1 MKNIFC
7 SDCEE
12 KVKTDIVQKEETFT
26 VKGEKVSVP
35 VSVLVCSKCKN
46 ELFDEELDSANL
58 ASAYNEYRK
67 QHSLLLPSKIREI
80 RERYGLSQ
88 RSLGRL
94 LEWGE
99 ITVNRYETGEIQDAV
114 HNEVLELIDN
124 PENMRTIFEKN
135 MHLLSP
141 SVREAL
147 KKRIDDIV
155 QNTAAER
162 FELHL
167 SDYLLKDRS
176 IDEYSGYKSF
186 DLEKMQQMIVY
197 LLNHV
202 KSVYKTAINKYLWYM
217 DFLSFKEYSVSI
229 SGSRYVHLPY
239 GPVPDNYDI
248 ILDLML
254 SKMVDKEE
262 VVFKEDIVGERFV
275 AKVAPDLTD
284 FEKEEIKV
292 MDRVISHF
300 CDFNA
305 SQLSKYSHKEKA
317 YIETE
322 NGEKISYELSKELT
336 LDLAS

>member
-147 KKRIDDIV
+147 KKRIDEII

-162 FELHL
+162 FELQL

-275 AKVAPDLTD
+275 AKVAPDLKD
-284 FEKEEIKV
+284 FENEEIKV
-292 MDRVISHF
+292 MDRVINHF
-300 CDFNA
+300 CCFNA

-317 YIETE
+317 YIETQ

>member
-7 SDCEE
+7 SDCGE
-12 KVKTDIVQKEETFT
+12 KVKTDVVQKEETFT
-26 VKGEKVSVP
+26 VKGKKVSVP
-35 VSVLVCSKCKN
+35 ASVLVCSKCKN

-58 ASAYNEYRK
+58 ASAYNEYRR

-124 PENMRTIFEKN
+124 PENMETIFEKN

-141 SVREAL
+141 SVREGL
-147 KKRIDDIV
+147 KKRIDEII

-176 IDEYSGYKSF
+176 IDEYSGYKTF
-186 DLEKMQQMIVY
+186 DLGKMQQMIVY
-197 LLNHV
+197 LLHHV

-262 VVFKEDIVGERFV
+262 VAFKEDIVGERFV
-275 AKVAPDLTD
+275 AKVMPNLED

-292 MDRVISHF
+292 MDRVIDHF
-300 CDFNA
+300 CHFNA

-317 YIETE
+317 YIETQ

-336 LDLAS
+336 LDLA

>member
-147 KKRIDDIV
+147 KKRIDEII

-162 FELHL
+162 FELQL

-186 DLEKMQQMIVY
+186 DLEKC
-197 LLNHV
+197 
-202 KSVYKTAINKYLWYM
+202 
-217 DFLSFKEYSVSI
+217 
-229 SGSRYVHLPY
+229 SR
-239 GPVPDNYDI
+239 
-248 ILDLML
+248 
-254 SKMVDKEE
+254 
-262 VVFKEDIVGERFV
+262 
-275 AKVAPDLTD
+275 
-284 FEKEEIKV
+284 
-292 MDRVISHF
+292 
-300 CDFNA
+300 
-305 SQLSKYSHKEKA
+305 
-317 YIETE
+317 
-322 NGEKISYELSKELT
+322 
-336 LDLAS
+336 